1 LAFTLVAVTRT
12 DELVEHP
19 AGGRVFEERLL
30 PGIADAAGDGRVRLD
45 AIARWLQEVAYHDLL
60 DAGFEQA
67 GVWVVRRSRLRVE
80 TFPRFGEHVTVS
92 TFCSGLGRF
101 SAERRTSIRG
111 ESAAVEAVALW
122 IWLDAESLRPARF
135 EPRFVEI
142 YRQSADGRGANVRLR
157 HSDPPADAVRRPF
170 AFRATD
176 IDIAGHINNSHYWA
190 VLEEELAGAAPEGI
204 DAEIEYREPAE
215 PGDALVLR
223 DGSTRWVTTAAGEVQ
238 ASIVQLD

>member
-1 LAFTLVAVTRT
+1 VTRT

-19 AGGRVFEERLL
+19 GAGRVFEERLL
-30 PGIADAAGDGRVRLD
+30 PGIADATGDGRVRLD

-67 GVWVVRRSRLRVE
+67 GVWVVRRSRLRVDA
-80 TFPRFGEHVTVS
+80 FPRFGEPVVLS

-101 SAERRTSIRG
+101 AAERRTSIRG

-122 IWLDAESLRPARF
+122 IWLDAERLRPSRF
-135 EPRFVEI
+135 EPRFVDI
-142 YRQSADGRGANVRLR
+142 YAESADGRGANVRLR
-157 HSDPPADAVRRPF
+157 HPEPPGDCERLPF

-176 IDIAGHINNSHYWA
+176 IDIAGHVNNSHYWA
-190 VLEEELAGAAPEGI
+190 VLEEELAGAAPERM
-204 DAEIEYREPAE
+204 DVEIEYREPAE
-215 PGDALVLR
+215 PGDSLLLR
-223 DGSTRWVTTAAGEVQ
+223 DGAGRWVTTAAGEVQ

>member
-1 LAFTLVAVTRT
+1 VTRP
-12 DELVEHP
+12 DDLVERP
-19 AGGRVFEERLL
+19 AGGRVYEERLL

-60 DAGFEQA
+60 DAGFEQE

-80 TFPRFGEHVTVS
+80 AFPRFGERVTLS

-111 ESAAVEAVALW
+111 EMAAVEAVALW
-122 IWLDAESLRPARF
+122 IWLDAETLRPARF
-135 EPRFVEI
+135 EPRFVDV

-157 HSDPPADAVRRPF
+157 HPEPPEGAERAPF
-170 AFRATD
+170 GFRSTD
-176 IDIAGHINNSHYWA
+176 IDIAGHVNNSHYWA
-190 VLEEELAGAAPEGI
+190 VLEEELADAPPRRI

-215 PGDALVLR
+215 PGEALVLR
-223 DGSTRWVTTAAGEVQ
+223 DGSARWVTTASGEVQ

>member
-1 LAFTLVAVTRT
+1 VTSA
-12 DELVEHP
+12 DELVDHP
-19 AGGRVFEERLL
+19 GGRVFEERLL
-30 PGIADAAGDGRVRLD
+30 PGIADATGDGRVRLD

-60 DAGFEQA
+60 DAGFTQS
-67 GVWVVRRSRLRVE
+67 GVWVVRRSRLRVDA
-80 TFPRFGEHVTVS
+80 FPRFGEPVTLT

-142 YRQSADGRGANVRLR
+142 YTESADGRGANVRLR
-157 HSDPPADAVRRPF
+157 HPEPPADSERRPF

-176 IDIAGHINNSHYWA
+176 IDIAGHVNNSHYWG
-190 VLEEELAGAAPEGI
+190 VLEEELAGAPSERI

-215 PGDALVLR
+215 PGESLVLR
-223 DGSTRWVTTAAGEVQ
+223 NGRSRWVTTAAGEVQ